1 MKTMCV
7 AIVSGLVLWFPA
19 GAVAGDYPGNPDQ
32 RASIGVSLGLA
43 SDSGDITVTSG
54 GLSAKQDVSGGFAE
68 LEFDTRIPVSN
79 NWTLLGSLS
88 FAGFSSE
95 ADETALLSGVEQQ
108 TGGVGIRVGA
118 RDYFGK

>member
-7 AIVSGLVLWFPA
+7 AIVSGLVLWLPA

-43 SDSGDITVTSG
+43 SDSGDITFK
-54 GLSAKQDVSGGFAE
+54 SAGISEKQDVSGGFAE

-88 FAGFSSE
+88 FFGVSAES
-95 ADETALLSGVEQQ
+95 DETATLPSAEQQ
-108 TGGVGIRVGA
+108 SGGVGIRVGA
-118 RDYFGK
+118 RYYFDK

>member
-7 AIVSGLVLWFPA
+7 AIVSGLVLWLPA
-19 GAVAGDYPGNPDQ
+19 VAVAGDYPGNPDQ

-43 SDSGDITVTSG
+43 SDSGDITVTSA
-54 GLSAKQDVSGGFAE
+54 GLSAKQDVSSGFAE
-68 LEFDTRIPVSN
+68 LEIDTRIPVSN

-88 FAGFSSE
+88 FLGFSSE
-95 ADETALLSGVEQQ
+95 ADETALLAAAEQQ

-118 RDYFGK
+118 RYYFGK